1 MKNRLFVDMD
11 GTLAEFKT
19 VDTLET
25 LYEENYFLCLRPQK
39 NVVNA
44 IRELVTSE
52 PDIEVFILSSVLPD
66 SKYALKE
73 KNLWLDAYLPQID
86 YEHRL
91 YPPCGSDKREY
102 VASSY
107 GGVSERDYLLDDY
120 SLNLHSWVSP
130 ARGIKLLNGNNGTRG
145 TWQFDCISAEKSGE
159 VLADNIRSI
168 VLHGE
173 HIRDKVRDKEAIERR
188 SDIEKNAKLESSV
201 PADNGKPP
209 EKSHRERLQKRYLGG
224 GISVM
229 RLCAQD
235 AKLLQGNGIGE
246 DEVLND
252 VLNGKFDLTGTVGA
266 MESMTF
272 EQEPDWIQGYKD
284 KLRYFFRQTGLM
296 TFQAFEHGDVSRADF
311 EKVIYGELARYQ
323 LEREKAGPVC
333 ASFMRDILS
342 YGKLDGL
349 IQSRDISDI
358 RLMDRNTVN
367 VQYHGVWYRTN
378 VAFATEDEYVSF
390 ITRMCTINHAMV
402 NIREADRVF
411 TDIHTFPG
419 YVLRITVTHS
429 LLSTAATYSAH
440 IRISPRR
447 KKTAEE
453 LISERFWSREQAAFL
468 TTAVKKKKSL
478 IICGGSGSGKTI
490 LLNLL
495 IESMAPDI
503 CGTCIQDSD
512 ELHSEH
518 HPNIEFLH
526 SVTARGEGGVEYSLK
541 RIATKALLKNA
552 EAFIIGEIK
561 GDEATDFFTASR
573 TSRVY
578 ATTHADDCFGALPRL
593 SELAKYNADYSQ
605 ADILRILSK
614 NIDYVVYCEKYR
626 VSQIAGVV
634 GYDRERDDVVY
645 DLYEF
650 DDAEEGKK

>member
-39 NVVNA
+39 NVVDA
-44 IRELVTSE
+44 IRELATSE
-52 PDIEVFILSSVLPD
+52 PKIEVFILSSVLPD

-91 YPPCGSDKREY
+91 YPPCGLDKKEY
-102 VASSY
+102 IASSY

-120 SLNLHSWVSP
+120 SLNLHSWESP

-145 TWQFDCISAEKSGE
+145 TWQSDCISAEKSGE
-159 VLADNIRSI
+159 VLADSIRSI

-173 HIRDKVRDKEAIERR
+173 HIRDKVRDKKIIEGKP
-188 SDIEKNAKLESSV
+188 SMEKNAELESVAS
-201 PADNGKPP
+201 ADNGKTAGNTRQ
-209 EKSHRERLQKRYLGG
+209 KRLQKRHLGG
-224 GISVM
+224 GISVT

-235 AKLLQGNGIGE
+235 AKLLYGNGIG
-246 DEVLND
+246 DNDVLND
-252 VLNGKFDLTGTVGA
+252 VLNGEFDLTGTAGTMKY
-266 MESMTF
+266 MEF
-272 EQEPDWIQGYKD
+272 DQEEEWIQGYKD
-284 KLRYFFRQTGLM
+284 KLRAFFRQAGLM
-296 TFQAFEHGDVSRADF
+296 TFQAFENGDVSRVDF
-311 EKVIYGELARYQ
+311 EAVIYKELAKYKLLRD
-323 LEREKAGPVC
+323 KAAPVC
-333 ASFMRDILS
+333 ESFMKDILS
-342 YGKLDGL
+342 YGRLDNL
-349 IQSRDISDI
+349 INSQDISDI

-378 VAFATEDEYVSF
+378 VKFATEEEYVYF
-390 ITRMCTINHAMV
+390 INRMCTINHSAV
-402 NIREADRVF
+402 NIREADTVF
-411 TDIHTFPG
+411 TDIQTFAG
-419 YVLRITVTHS
+419 YILRITVTHS

-440 IRISPRR
+440 IRISPRK

-453 LISERFWSREQAAFL
+453 LITERFWTREQAAFI
-468 TTAVKKKKSL
+468 TTAVRKKKSI
-478 IICGGSGSGKTI
+478 IICGSSGSGKTV

-495 IESMAPDI
+495 LECMDPGL
-503 CGTCIQDSD
+503 CGTCIQESD
-512 ELHSEH
+512 ELHSET

-526 SVTARGEGGVEYSLK
+526 SVTAKGEGGVEYTLK

-573 TSRVY
+573 TSKVY
-578 ATTHADDCFGALPRL
+578 ATTHSDDCFGALPRL

-614 NIDYVVYCEKYR
+614 NIDYVIYCEQYK
-626 VSQIAGVV
+626 VKQIAGVV
-634 GYDRERDDVVY
+634 GYDRDRDDVVY
-645 DLYEF
+645 DLYDF
-650 DDAEEGKK
+650 VTEGEVSE